1 MLQCNLCNKKFQ
13 FKSKLEEHKNNKKP
27 CNKSKESFNC
37 NICKSNF
44 DHKSHLERHEKSAK
58 HITNY
63 NTYNNDNSV
72 NINMNITNNFHIHT
86 PINSFSETCI
96 NVINDSD
103 IQYLLAHDYKVLEII
118 KDQDLMECGNS
129 EYIVSIFKFFI
140 KIFSKLNFNLAY
152 SQNHNCAIFSFF
164 KTHNNYIEY
173 QLLEIDNKNKKYQ
186 AQCIKYDIF
195 IEEFINLMKK
205 IDYTYKVDKFK
216 IILDY
221 VIRYKKMIFSDNS
234 KTIIENELLT
244 SYNEFISIKDSKE
257 VEDEEFNKALLNSR
271 NNAFKHIIDNQ

>member
-1 MLQCNLCNKKFQ
+1 MFQCNLCDKEFR

-27 CNKSKESFNC
+27 CNKLKESFNC
-37 NICKSNF
+37 EICKSNF

-63 NTYNNDNSV
+63 NNIHNGD
-72 NINMNITNNFHIHT
+72 NININITNNFHIHT
-86 PINSFSETCI
+86 PVNSFSETCLNII
-96 NVINDSD
+96 NNSD
-103 IQYLLAHDYKVLEII
+103 IEYLLAHDYDVLQII
-118 KDQDLMECGNS
+118 KDEDLMTCGDS
-129 EYIVSIFKFFI
+129 GYIVSIFKFFI
-140 KIFSKLNFNLAY
+140 KLFSKLNFNLAY

-186 AQCIKYDIF
+186 AQCIKYDLF

-205 IDYTYKVDKFK
+205 IDYTFKVEKFK

-221 VIRYKKMIFSDNS
+221 IIRYKKMVFSDNS
-234 KTIIENELLT
+234 KTIIENELLR
-244 SYNEFISIKDSKE
+244 SYNEFISTKDSKE
-257 VEDEEFNKALLNSR
+257 EEDKEFNIALQNSR
-271 NNAFKHIIDNQ
+271 NNVFKHIIGNQ